1 LRLMEWLDRL
11 NMAMDYIERSL
22 EDGINV
28 DEAAHI
34 ACCSSFH
41 FQRMFSYIAGLP
53 LSEYVRRR
61 RMSAAAFALQQG
73 ARVIDLA
80 LTYGYD
86 SPTAFSRAFRSVHGV
101 SPSQARR
108 QGVSWKAYPCLS
120 FHITIKGDTEM
131 NYRIEEREA
140 FRIVGAK
147 AHFDMNVEEGF
158 AKVPQFWAQT
168 TQSGLAAA
176 ICALP
181 MREPFGLLGVST
193 CMNGRDFDYY
203 IAVAT
208 DAPVPDGMEAYTVPA
223 ATWAMFECMG
233 PMPQAIQQLQTRVV
247 SEWLPASGYEYA
259 DAPDI
264 EVYPEGDTQS
274 VDYRCEV
281 WLPVRKA

>member
-1 LRLMEWLDRL
+1 MEWLERL
-11 NMAMDYIERSL
+11 NMAMDYIEGGL
-22 EDGINV
+22 KDGFNV
-28 DEAAHI
+28 DEAARI

-61 RMSAAAFALQQG
+61 RMSAAAFGLQQG
-73 ARVIDLA
+73 MKVIDLA
-80 LTYGYD
+80 VTYGYD

-108 QGVSWKAYPCLS
+108 QGVPLKAYPRLS
-120 FHITIKGDTEM
+120 FTITIKGDTEM
-131 NYRIEEREA
+131 NYSIEEREA

-147 AHFDMNVEEGF
+147 AHFDMSVEESF

-181 MREPFGLLGVST
+181 AKEPCGLLGVST

-208 DAPVPDGMEAYTVPA
+208 DAPVSESMEAYTVPA
-223 ATWAMFECMG
+223 ATWAIFECVG

-264 EVYPEGDTQS
+264 EVYTQGDTQS
-274 VDYRCEV
+274 PDYRCEV